1 MTKKMKKLLQLKLK
15 WLAKMI
21 LARYKP
27 EIIGVTG
34 SAGKTSA
41 TEAIFAVLS
50 SRMRVRHNEKNY
62 NNEIGVPLTII
73 GKRSPGKNP
82 IGWLAILLYGL
93 KLILIKDKKYP
104 EVLILEMAVDRPG
117 DMTYLNSIAKCRIGV
132 VTLIG
137 PMHLEYFG
145 SIENIIKEKGALI
158 TNLTAGGWAIL
169 NHDDEEAR
177 SMKSLSKVKVLT
189 YGFDEKADLKA
200 LNPAFTFEE
209 GPGSAKLAGMS
220 FKLSY
225 DGSSV
230 PVRVPRM
237 IGYQAIYAALA
248 GAAVG
253 LIHGMNQVEIAFA
266 LQSLKSPKGRM
277 NLINGIKNTSII
289 DDTYNASPK
298 PTIAALDVLGKIPLA
313 NGARRFAV
321 LGDMLELGSYTEQG
335 HCEVGQAAVK
345 NGIDI
350 LITVGERSLGI
361 AECAKKNGMAPEN
374 VFNFGNAD
382 AARLFVQER
391 IKQGD
396 LILVKGSQG
405 MRMEKIVKEIMAE
418 PLRAA
423 ELLVRQDWEDAE

>member
-1 MTKKMKKLLQLKLK
+1 MKKLLQLKLK
-15 WLAKMI
+15 WLAKLI

-27 EIIGVTG
+27 ELIGVTG

-50 SRMRVRHNEKNY
+50 SRKRVRHNEKNY

-73 GKRSPGKNP
+73 GRKSPGKNLF
-82 IGWLAILLYGL
+82 GWLGLFLYCL
-93 KLILIKDKKYP
+93 KLILIKDKNYP

-117 DMTYLNSIAKCRIGV
+117 DMNYLNSILKCNIGV

-145 SIENIIKEKGALI
+145 TIENIVKEKGQLI
-158 TNLTAGGWAIL
+158 TNLKSGGWAVL
-169 NHDDEEAR
+169 NYDDEEAR
-177 SMKSLSKVKVLT
+177 SMKNMSRVKVLT
-189 YGFDEKADLKA
+189 YGFDENADLRA
-200 LNPAFTFEE
+200 LNPAFSFDEE
-209 GPGSAKLAGMS
+209 RVGEKLAGMS

-225 DGSSV
+225 NGSAV
-230 PVRVPRM
+230 PVKVPRM
-237 IGYQAIYAALA
+237 LGYQAIYTALA

-253 LIHGMNQVEIAFA
+253 VIHGMNEVEIAFA

-277 NLINGIKNTSII
+277 NLIDGIKNTKII
-289 DDTYNASPK
+289 DDSYNSSPK
-298 PTIAALDVLGKIPLA
+298 PTIAALDVLGRVPVTKGSRKIA
-313 NGARRFAV
+313 A

-335 HCEVGQAAVK
+335 HCEVGQAVIR

-350 LITVGERSLGI
+350 LITVGERALGI
-361 AECAKKNGMAPEN
+361 ANCAKKNGMSADN
-374 VFNFGNAD
+374 VFNFSNAD
-382 AARLFVQER
+382 DARLFVQER

-423 ELLVRQDWEDAE
+423 ELLVRQDWADVG

>member
-1 MTKKMKKLLQLKLK
+1 MKKLLQLKLK
-15 WLAKMI
+15 WLSKLI

-27 EIIGVTG
+27 EVIGVTG

-41 TEAIFAVLS
+41 VEAIFSVLS
-50 SRMRVRHNEKNY
+50 GRKRTRRNEKNY

-73 GKRSPGKNP
+73 GRQSPGKN
-82 IGWLAILLYGL
+82 IFGWLALFLYAFR
-93 KLILIKDKKYP
+93 LILIKDKTYP

-117 DMTYLNSIAKCRIGV
+117 DMSYLNSIVKCKVGL

-137 PMHLEYFG
+137 PMHMEFFG
-145 SIENIIKEKGALI
+145 SIENIVKEKGLLI
-158 TNLTAGGWAIL
+158 SNLSAGGWAVL
-169 NHDDEEAR
+169 NYDDEEAR
-177 SMKSLSKVKVLT
+177 SMKDLSRVKVLT

-209 GPGSAKLAGMS
+209 EVASTKLAGMS

-225 DGSSV
+225 NGSTV

-237 IGYQAIYAALA
+237 LGYQAIYTALA

-253 LIHGMNQVEIAFA
+253 IIHGMNVVEIAFA

-277 NLINGIKNTSII
+277 NLIDGIKHTIII
-289 DDTYNASPK
+289 DDTYNSSPK
-298 PTIAALDVLGKIPLA
+298 PTVAALDVLGKIPVA
-313 NGARRFAV
+313 KGARKFAV
-321 LGDMLELGSYTEQG
+321 LGDMLELGTYSEQG
-335 HCEVGQAAVK
+335 HREVGRAAVE
-345 NGIDI
+345 NGVNI
-350 LITVGERSLGI
+350 LIAVGERALGI
-361 AECAKKNGMAPEN
+361 VEGAKETGMSADAI
-374 VFNFGNAD
+374 FHFSSAD
-382 AARLFVQER
+382 AARRFVQER

-396 LILVKGSQG
+396 IILVKGSQG

-423 ELLVRQDWEDAE
+423 ELLVRQDWADA

>member
-1 MTKKMKKLLQLKLK
+1 MNKLLQLKLK
-15 WLAKMI
+15 WLAKLI

-27 EIIGVTG
+27 ELIGVTG

-50 SRMRVRHNEKNY
+50 SCKRVRRNEKNY

-73 GKRSPGKNP
+73 GRQSPGKN
-82 IGWLAILLYGL
+82 IFGWLALFLYAL
-93 KLILIKDKKYP
+93 KLVIIKDKNYP

-117 DMTYLNSIAKCRIGV
+117 DMDYLNSIVRCKIGV

-137 PMHLEYFG
+137 PMHLEFFG
-145 SIENIIKEKGALI
+145 SIENIVKEKGRLI
-158 TNLTAGGWAIL
+158 SNLMPGGWAVL
-169 NHDDEEAR
+169 NYDDEEAR
-177 SMKSLSKVKVLT
+177 SMKDSCRVKVMT
-189 YGFDEKADLKA
+189 YGFDDNAKVRA
-200 LNPAFTFEE
+200 LNPTFSFEE
-209 GPGSAKLAGMS
+209 WQGSEKLIGMS

-225 DGSSV
+225 NGSAV
-230 PVRVPRM
+230 PVQVPRM
-237 IGYQAIYAALA
+237 LGYQAIYSALV

-253 LIHGMNQVEIAFA
+253 IIYGMNEVKIAAA
-266 LQSLKSPKGRM
+266 LQNLKSPKGRM
-277 NLINGIKNTSII
+277 NLIDGIKRTKII
-289 DDTYNASPK
+289 DDSYNGSPK
-298 PTIAALDVLGKIPLA
+298 PTIAALEVLGKIPVLK
-313 NGARRFAV
+313 GALKFAV

-335 HCEVGQAAVK
+335 HCEVGQAVVN

-350 LITVGERSLGI
+350 LITVGERALGI
-361 AECAKKNGMAPEN
+361 ADCAKKNGMPEDK
-374 VFNFGNAD
+374 VFNFPNAD
-382 AARLFVQER
+382 AARLFIQER

-423 ELLVRQDWEDAE
+423 ELLVRQDWEDAGNQ